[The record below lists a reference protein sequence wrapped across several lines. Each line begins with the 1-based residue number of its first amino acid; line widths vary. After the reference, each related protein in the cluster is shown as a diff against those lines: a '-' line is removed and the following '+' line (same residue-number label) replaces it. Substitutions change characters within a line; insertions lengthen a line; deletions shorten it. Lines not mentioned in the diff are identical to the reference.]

1 MDKLIELFVGKNMAE
16 AKKLINKKS
25 LEAQKTI

>member
-1 MDKLIELFVGKNMAE
+1 MDKLIELFVGKNMTE